1 MKKTKLLEK
10 PNCQKSLKKKIDI
23 LNNSIYPK
31 EMEFVFQNCLTTK
44 IPNSADLYRKFK
56 QTFKKKFNT
65 NFSRLWKRRNIPQLI
80 LWGQHYPDTKT
91 REGYY
96 KKTINLQPSEHRF
109 KYVQQNF
116 SNLNTTIYKTVKT
129 WSIDFCIKNAT
140 LVKYSNINQY
150 NSPY

>member
-91 REGYY
+91 KDTVRKLYINIPY
-96 KKTINLQPSEHRF
+96 VNWWKKLLNKILANKIQQYMKRIVYHDWVTFIQVCKMGSIF
-109 KYVQQNF
+109 KN
-116 SNLNTTIYKTVKT
+116 
-129 WSIDFCIKNAT
+129 
-140 LVKYSNINQY
+140 
-150 NSPY
+150 